1 MVLFRY
7 TTLFII
13 LSSLVYTNTNL
24 LDRAIIKTTNE
35 YEKVKDFQAQMT
47 VELNMPGIRIPKKTY
62 KVYFKQPNKFKADTK
77 GFGMLPNTGIF
88 TSPKDNF
95 DNLKNLE
102 IRESNLSSNE
112 KTILIT
118 GTIIP
123 DSLKAQFPSEYAK
136 LTFDPLVDVLI
147 DTTMWVIKSVTSRI
161 DTLKLFEI
169 TNNYK
174 LYDNQYYLPFES
186 QVKYFIKDARL
197 AGWLKKDMKT
207 LINPNNQKL
216 ADDVIRGVITV
227 NYLNYKINTNLP
239 DRIFKKKKS
248 D

>member
-1 MVLFRY
+1 MVLLRY
-7 TTLFII
+7 LTLFFI
-13 LSSLVYTNTNL
+13 LSSIVYTNTNL
-24 LDRAIIKTTNE
+24 LNRAIIKTTNE

-95 DNLKNLE
+95 DNLKDLE

-112 KTILIT
+112 NNILIT

-239 DRIFKKKKS
+239 DWIFKKKKS

>member
-95 DNLKNLE
+95 DNLKDLE

-112 KTILIT
+112 NNILIT

-239 DRIFKKKKS
+239 DRIFKKKKP

>member
-47 VELNMPGIRIPKKTY
+47 VELDMPGIRIPKKTY

-95 DNLKNLE
+95 DNLKDLE

-112 KTILIT
+112 NNILIT

-239 DRIFKKKKS
+239 DRIFKKKKP

>member
-1 MVLFRY
+1 MVLLRY
-7 TTLFII
+7 ITLFII

-95 DNLKNLE
+95 DNLKDLE

-112 KTILIT
+112 NNILIT

-207 LINPNNQKL
+207 LINPNNQKS
-216 ADDVIRGVITV
+216 ADDVIR
-227 NYLNYKINTNLP
+227 
-239 DRIFKKKKS
+239 
-248 D
+248 

>member
-1 MVLFRY
+1 MVLLRY
-7 TTLFII
+7 ITLFII

-47 VELNMPGIRIPKKTY
+47 VELDMPGIRIPKKTY

-112 KTILIT
+112 NNILIT

>member
-95 DNLKNLE
+95 DNLKDLE

-112 KTILIT
+112 KNILIT

-186 QVKYFIKDARL
+186 KVKYFIKDARL

-207 LINPNNQKL
+207 LINPNNQKS

-239 DRIFKKKKS
+239 DRIFKKKKP

>member
-13 LSSLVYTNTNL
+13 LSSLVYTDTNL
-24 LDRAIIKTTNE
+24 LNKAIKKTTNE
-35 YEKVKDFQAQMT
+35 YEKIKDFQAEMT

-62 KVYFKQPNKFKADTK
+62 KVYFKQPNKFKANTK

-147 DTTMWVIKSVTSRI
+147 DTTMWVI
-161 DTLKLFEI
+161 
-169 TNNYK
+169 
-174 LYDNQYYLPFES
+174 
-186 QVKYFIKDARL
+186 
-197 AGWLKKDMKT
+197 
-207 LINPNNQKL
+207 
-216 ADDVIRGVITV
+216 
-227 NYLNYKINTNLP
+227 
-239 DRIFKKKKS
+239 
-248 D
+248 

>member
-95 DNLKNLE
+95 DNLKDLE

-112 KTILIT
+112 NNILIT

-174 LYDNQYYLPFES
+174 LFDNQYYLPFES

-207 LINPNNQKL
+207 LINPNNQKS

-239 DRIFKKKKS
+239 DRIFKKKKP